1 MTITEKNDIYILEG
15 YFDKKEIKKR
25 SNEDEDLSLRIEKFI
40 IKQHIVNCFSAYNIS
55 PSIIRSHSQGLIAGS
70 TQGHI
75 LFIEKTT
82 HSETPYQVIRHILRD
97 KPAKVNGISF
107 NNTEEYM
114 VIGYSSNEICYLNID
129 QINQNLRNRL
139 FSFKLEL
146 VCDGFHQGA
155 ITSMDVALQR
165 PIIITSSQSDKTI
178 RVWNYL
184 TGHCEYCK
192 IILTEKEEVEKEM
205 DILAVAIHP
214 NGYYIAVS
222 DREMIRFFH
231 LCYKELRFYN
241 NDVVGNENPKSN
253 CHLLKFSHGGHI
265 LAAVSGKTLIIM
277 KAYTRE
283 TLKIFRSNHSGTI
296 KHIVFHETD
305 YFVYTIGNDG
315 MIIEY
320 NLFEFKM

>member
-1 MTITEKNDIYILEG
+1 MEG

-25 SNEDEDLSLRIEKFI
+25 RDDDEDLSLKIEKFV
-40 IKQHIVNCFSAYNIS
+40 IKQHIVNCFSAYNIT
-55 PSIIRSHSQGLIAGS
+55 PSIIRSYSKGLVAGS
-70 TQGHI
+70 VQGHI

-82 HSETPYQVIRHILRD
+82 HSETPYQVIRHIVRD
-97 KPAKVNGISF
+97 KPAKVNGLSF
-107 NNTEEYM
+107 NNTEEYL
-114 VIGYSSNEICYLNID
+114 VIAYNTNEICYMNIEG
-129 QINQNLRNRL
+129 INMNLKNRL
-139 FSFKLEL
+139 FEIRFEL
-146 VCDGFHQGA
+146 VCDGFHQGP

-192 IILTEKEEVEKEM
+192 IILTEKDDIEKEM

-241 NDVVGNENPKSN
+241 NDVVSNENPKAN
-253 CHLLKFSHGGHI
+253 CHLLKFSHGGHL
-265 LAAVSGKTLIIM
+265 LAAVSSKTLIIM
-277 KAYTRE
+277 RGYTRE
-283 TLKIFRSNHSGTI
+283 TLKIFRSNHSGHI
-296 KHIVFHETD
+296 KSIVFHESD

-320 NLFEFKM
+320 NLFDFRM